1 MNEVKAPAISPN
13 NVTMAEFVRAVH
25 VVEVPAGVEF
35 SNLLRPDYWTH
46 CAKKFKP
53 YALIEARA
61 QDNRW
66 IADLMVA
73 SVGEKGVSMWVKTF
87 VDLEAQA
94 KQARAVED
102 HDEGEFTVSF
112 APRQKWRVIRKADGE
127 VIHKDAATEADAQAW
142 LADHLKEK
150 AL

>member
-1 MNEVKAPAISPN
+1 MTEVKAPPLSPN

-25 VVEVPAGVEF
+25 VVEVPTGVEF

-73 SVGEKGVSMWVKTF
+73 SVGEFGVSMWVKSF
-87 VDLEAQA
+87 VDIEAQTA
-94 KQARAVED
+94 KPQDGAEFAVN
-102 HDEGEFTVSF
+102 F
-112 APRQKWRVIRKADGE
+112 APKHQWRVIRKADGE
-127 VIHKDAATEADAQAW
+127 VIHKGSATEADAAAW
-142 LADHLKEK
+142 LADHLSAKV
-150 AL
+150 

>member
-1 MNEVKAPAISPN
+1 LTI
-13 NVTMAEFVRAVH
+13 AEFVRAVH

-73 SVGEKGVSMWVKTF
+73 AVGERGVSMWVKSF
-87 VDLEAQA
+87 IDLDAQA
-94 KQARAVED
+94 KQARAEED
-102 HDEGEFTVSF
+102 RSEGEFTVSF
-112 APRQKWRVIRKADGE
+112 APRQKWRVIRKSDGE
-127 VIHKDAATEADAQAW
+127 VLYKDAPNEVDAQAW
-142 LADHLKEK
+142 LDSHLKEK